1 MKDKFGIF
9 YKHLLSFKRTPNKF
23 QNIKHFWL
31 VLMGFKNEGHIWN
44 FLQAF
49 FCKNY
54 LINFI
59 ISSIFGWIVL
69 HFKDLVN
76 EGQISNFYKHF
87 I

>member
-23 QNIKHFWL
+23 QNIKHFWV
-31 VLMGFKNEGHIWN
+31 VLMSFKNEGHIWN

-49 FCKNY
+49 CVILPNKFHNIKRFC
-54 LINFI
+54 LDF
-59 ISSIFGWIVL
+59 W

-76 EGQISNFYKHF
+76 EGQILNFHKHF